1 MIKKLDQR
9 LTNDCSR
16 TSVRT
21 IKELSF
27 LKFLFVVVVV
37 VEKSHLLSQAV
48 FLAFI

>member
-37 VEKSHLLSQAV
+37 EKSHLLSQAV